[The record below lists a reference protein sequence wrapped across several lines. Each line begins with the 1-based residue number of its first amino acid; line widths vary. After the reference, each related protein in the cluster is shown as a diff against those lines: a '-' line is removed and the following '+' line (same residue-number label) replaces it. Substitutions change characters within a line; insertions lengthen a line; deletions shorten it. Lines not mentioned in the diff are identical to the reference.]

1 MLNSDKI
8 EAVKQKQV
16 KGDCGMRL
24 VTYGE
29 RGEERLGTL
38 VDGGRY
44 ILDLNIASHGSIPSD
59 PIAFLDGDYWD
70 LARKVVSEPAAD
82 IEPAALIEAN
92 AVRRGAPV
100 PEPRTIIA
108 LGLNYRDHA
117 EEGGQPVPPNPL
129 LFAKAPAATV
139 GPFDDIVYPP
149 QVTQLDY
156 EAELAVIIGK
166 RAKNLTPE
174 QAWNVI
180 AGYTVIN
187 DVSARNIQFSES
199 QWFRAKSFDTFAPM
213 GPCLVTPDEIGDPH
227 NLRIWCDVN
236 GVRLQ
241 DSNTGNMIFKV
252 NEIIAFI
259 SQVFTLRPGDVIAT
273 GTPAG
278 VGVFR
283 KPPRLLQVGDI
294 VETGVEKIG
303 VMRNKVVSP

>member
-1 MLNSDKI
+1 
-8 EAVKQKQV
+8 
-16 KGDCGMRL
+16 MRL

-29 RGEERLGTL
+29 RGEERLGVL
-38 VDGGRY
+38 VDAGKH
-44 ILDLNIASHGSIPSD
+44 ILDLNIASRGSIPPD
-59 PIAFLDGDYWD
+59 PIAFLDGDYWA
-70 LARKVVSEPAAD
+70 LAHKVLGQPITELRT
-82 IEPAALIEAN
+82 AALVEADV
-92 AVRRGAPV
+92 VRWGAPI

-117 EEGGQPVPPNPL
+117 EEGKQEPPPNPL
-129 LFAKAPAATV
+129 LFAKAPACTI
-139 GPFDDIVYPP
+139 GPFDPIVYPP

-156 EAELAVIIGK
+156 EVELAIVIGQ

-174 QAWNVI
+174 QAWGVI
-180 AGYTVIN
+180 AGYTAFN
-187 DVSARNIQFSES
+187 DVSARDIQFRES

-213 GPCLVTPDEIGDPH
+213 GPCLVTPDEIGDPQ

-236 GVRLQ
+236 GERLQ
-241 DSNTGNMIFKV
+241 NSTTANMIFKIP
-252 NEIIAFI
+252 EIVAFI

-303 VMRNKVVSP
+303 VMRNKVIAP

>member
-1 MLNSDKI
+1 
-8 EAVKQKQV
+8 
-16 KGDCGMRL
+16 MRL

-29 RGEERLGTL
+29 RGEERLGVL
-38 VDGGRY
+38 VDAGKH
-44 ILDLNIASHGSIPSD
+44 ILDLNIASRGSIPPD
-59 PIAFLDGDYWD
+59 PIAFLDGDYWA
-70 LARKVVSEPAAD
+70 LAHKVLEQSVAELRT
-82 IEPAALIEAN
+82 AALVEADG
-92 AVRRGAPV
+92 VRWGAPI

-117 EEGGQPVPPNPL
+117 EEGKQEPPPNPL
-129 LFAKAPAATV
+129 LFAKAPACTI
-139 GPFDDIVYPP
+139 GPFDPIVYPP

-156 EAELAVIIGK
+156 EVELAIVIGQ

-174 QAWNVI
+174 QAWGVI
-180 AGYTVIN
+180 AGYTAFN
-187 DVSARNIQFSES
+187 DVSARDIQFRES

-213 GPCLVTPDEIGDPH
+213 GPCLVTPDEIGDPQ

-236 GVRLQ
+236 GERLQ
-241 DSNTGNMIFKV
+241 DSTTANMIFKIP
-252 NEIIAFI
+252 EIVAFI

-294 VETGVEKIG
+294 VETGIEKIG
-303 VMRNKVVSP
+303 ILRNQVVAP

>member
-1 MLNSDKI
+1 
-8 EAVKQKQV
+8 
-16 KGDCGMRL
+16 MRL

-29 RGEERLGTL
+29 RGEERLGAL
-38 VDGGRY
+38 VDCGRY
-44 ILDLNIASHGSIPSD
+44 VLDLNIASHGSIPPD

-70 LARKVVSEPAAD
+70 LARKVISQPAAD
-82 IEPAALIEAN
+82 VEPAALIEADS
-92 AVRRGAPV
+92 VRRGAPI

-129 LFAKAPAATV
+129 LFAKAPAATI
-139 GPFDDIVYPP
+139 GPYDDIVYPL

-156 EAELAVIIGK
+156 EAELAIVIGK

-180 AGYTVIN
+180 AGYMVIN
-187 DVSARNIQFSES
+187 DVSARDIQFSES

-213 GPCLVTPDEIGDPH
+213 GPCLVTPDEIGDPQ

-236 GVRLQ
+236 GERLQ
-241 DSNTGNMIFKV
+241 NSTTANMIFKIP
-252 NEIIAFI
+252 EIVAFI

-294 VETGVEKIG
+294 VETGIEKIG
-303 VMRNKVVSP
+303 ILRNQVIAP

>member
-1 MLNSDKI
+1 
-8 EAVKQKQV
+8 
-16 KGDCGMRL
+16 MRL

-29 RGEERLGTL
+29 RGEERLGVL
-38 VDGGRY
+38 VDDGRY
-44 ILDLNIASHGSIPSD
+44 ILDLNIASNGSIPSD
-59 PIAFLDGDYWD
+59 PIAFLDGDYWE
-70 LARKVVSEPAAD
+70 LARKVLSQPVAELRA
-82 IEPAALIEAN
+82 AALVEAD
-92 AVRRGAPV
+92 AVRRGAPI

-108 LGLNYRDHA
+108 LGLNYLDHA
-117 EEGGQPVPPNPL
+117 QEGGQAPPPNPL
-129 LFAKAPAATV
+129 LFAKAPAATI
-139 GPFDDIVYPP
+139 GPYDDIVYPP

-174 QAWNVI
+174 QAWGAI

-187 DVSARNIQFSES
+187 DVSARDIQFSES

-213 GPCLVTPDEIGDPH
+213 GPCWVTPDEIGDPQ

-236 GVRLQ
+236 GERRQ
-241 DSNTGNMIFKV
+241 DSTTANMIFKIPDIV
-252 NEIIAFI
+252 AFI
-259 SQVFTLRPGDVIAT
+259 SQVFTLRPGDIIAT

-294 VETGVEKIG
+294 VETGVENIG
-303 VMRNKVVSP
+303 VMRNKVVSASASQK